1 MSKNSIKQA
10 VLKPF
15 ASKVFSEELQPF
27 ADAFASLA
35 EAMTV
40 SLGPG
45 APGFAEAMGLLLDS
59 RDAFLFAAAELRD
72 KHREAKKRSGRKTAP
87 RARS

>member
-1 MSKNSIKQA
+1 MNKNSQNKA
-10 VLKPF
+10 VLKAF
-15 ASKVFSEELQPF
+15 ASKVFADDLQPF

-35 EAMTV
+35 EAMMV